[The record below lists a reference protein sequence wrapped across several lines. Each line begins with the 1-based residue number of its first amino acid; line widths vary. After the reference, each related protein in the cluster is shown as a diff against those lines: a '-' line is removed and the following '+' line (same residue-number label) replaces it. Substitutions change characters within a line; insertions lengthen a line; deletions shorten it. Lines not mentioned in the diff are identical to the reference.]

1 MRHRKGETL
10 TPREVAHRNTTRIP
24 VKPWKNRLLVAA
36 TAPLL
41 LAGCR
46 TTGAKIAAS
55 AFTGAGDT
63 FARDDDPELVRDAI
77 PFALKTMESLLAAI
91 PEDVDLLRTLTAD
104 FTQYAYAFVQQDADA
119 AELAGRTAEA
129 HAGRERARKL
139 FLRARDYGLRGLD
152 ELYPGISHRLRAAR
166 DLGPALDRV
175 KKKDVDLLYWTAAA
189 WALAISDG
197 KSDMQLVSELPAP
210 VAMMRRGLALDESF
224 GQGAFHEFFVTY
236 EGGRSAA
243 DGGGPAV
250 ARKHLDRALELSGGK
265 KLGPQLSFAETV
277 LVQQQDR
284 AAFETELRRIV
295 AFDVDSAPEFRMA
308 NIIAQRR
315 ARVLL
320 AHADDLFA

>member
-1 MRHRKGETL
+1 
-10 TPREVAHRNTTRIP
+10 
-24 VKPWKNRLLVAA
+24 
-36 TAPLL
+36 
-41 LAGCR
+41 
-46 TTGAKIAAS
+46 
-55 AFTGAGDT
+55 
-63 FARDDDPELVRDAI
+63 
-77 PFALKTMESLLAAI
+77 ME
-91 PEDVDLLRTLTAD
+91 
-104 FTQYAYAFVQQDADA
+104 
-119 AELAGRTAEA
+119 GRTAEA
-129 HAGRERARKL
+129 RAGRERARKL

-152 ELYPGISHRLRAAR
+152 ELYPGISYRLRSAR

-189 WALAISDG
+189 WALAIADG

-210 VAMMRRGLALDESF
+210 VAMMRRGLALDEAYE
-224 GQGAFHEFFVTY
+224 QGAFHEFFVTY
-236 EGGRSAA
+236 EGGRSVA

-250 ARKHLDRALELSGGK
+250 AREHLDRALALSGGK

-284 AAFETELRRIV
+284 AAFEAELRRIV
-295 AFDVDSAPEFRMA
+295 AFDVDSAPEYRIA

>member
-1 MRHRKGETL
+1 
-10 TPREVAHRNTTRIP
+10 

-41 LAGCR
+41 LLGCA

-55 AFTGAGDT
+55 AFTGSGDT
-63 FARDDDPELVRDAI
+63 FARDDDPQLVRDAV
-77 PFALKTMESLLAAI
+77 PFALKTMESLLATN
-91 PEDVDLLRTLTAD
+91 PDDVGLLRTLASD
-104 FTQYAYAFVQQDADA
+104 FTQYGYAFVQQDADI
-119 AELAGRTAEA
+119 AEMEGRLAEA
-129 HAGRERARKL
+129 RADRERARKL

-152 ELYPGISHRLRAAR
+152 ELYPGISYRLRAAR

-175 KKKDVDLLYWTAAA
+175 KKRDVDLLYWTAAA
-189 WALAISDG
+189 WALAISDS

-236 EGGRSAA
+236 EGGRSVA
-243 DGGGPAV
+243 DGGGLAV
-250 ARKHLDRALELSGGK
+250 ARKHFERALELSGGK
-265 KLGPQLSFAETV
+265 KVGPRVSWAEAA

-284 AAFETELRRIV
+284 AAFEAELREV
-295 AFDVDSAPEFRMA
+295 LAFDVDSAPQFRLA
-308 NIIAQRR
+308 NLIAQRR

-320 AHADDLFA
+320 ARADDLFA